1 MRERIVVDD
10 SVGAEKAK
18 AMAEMIQKIYLGVG
32 KVISTAEAREILTG
46 AGIFTLPGPLPPEP
60 AAPQPEGPP
69 EGAPPPPGP
78 PGNRALPWLR

>member
-60 AAPQPEGPP
+60 AAPAPEGPP
-69 EGAPPPPGP
+69 S
-78 PGNRALPWLR
+78 NRALPWLR